1 MEWREGVGLFATN
14 VEWTAPAA
22 AHIAAK
28 EYAYISAVFDYD
40 KQTGEVLA
48 LRHAALTND
57 PGLDGMAPVAALS
70 ARQGAGPWIDP
81 CGDTANTPQDPK
93 DCEEE
98 KTMELLKKLL
108 AALGLPETTSEET
121 AVTAV
126 AALKAKNDATATELA
141 ALKAAAPAGAV
152 DLSKYVPVEVV
163 DGLRANMAALTA
175 QGGTDVDALVEK
187 AKADGKVW
195 PAEVDYLKS
204 LGKTSGVA
212 VLKAQLDAR
221 PVVPALVGMQSQAAL
236 TAQHSQQQQ
245 QQAGANAI
253 TTEGLAVCKALGLT
267 AEEFLGQPT
276 AKK

>member
-1 MEWREGVGLFATN
+1 
-14 VEWTAPAA
+14 
-22 AHIAAK
+22 
-28 EYAYISAVFDYD
+28 
-40 KQTGEVLA
+40 
-48 LRHAALTND
+48 
-57 PGLDGMAPVAALS
+57 
-70 ARQGAGPWIDP
+70 
-81 CGDTANTPQDPK
+81 
-93 DCEEE
+93 
-98 KTMELLKKLL
+98 MELLKKLL
-108 AALGLPETTSEET
+108 AALGLPETTTEDT

-126 AALKAKNDATATELA
+126 AALKAKADATVTELA
-141 ALKAAAPAGAV
+141 ALKATSTAGGV

-175 QGGTDVDALVEK
+175 QGGSDVDALVEK

-195 PAEVDYLKS
+195 PAEVDYLKR

-253 TTEGLAVCKALGLT
+253 TQEGLAVCKALGLT
-267 AEEFLGQPT
+267 TDEFLGNPP